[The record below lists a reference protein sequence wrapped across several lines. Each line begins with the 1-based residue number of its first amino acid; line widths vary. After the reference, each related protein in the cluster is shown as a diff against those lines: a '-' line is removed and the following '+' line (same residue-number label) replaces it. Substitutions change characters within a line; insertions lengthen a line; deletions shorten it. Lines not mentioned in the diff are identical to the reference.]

1 MMTRCRPMAE
11 HICTACL
18 CSAYRTVKCEGKL
31 MGLYIK
37 LGKCLI
43 TIRDFNVLFSVFE
56 WTNKILGRRKDVLV
70 TPVTSLVK

>member
-1 MMTRCRPMAE
+1 
-11 HICTACL
+11 
-18 CSAYRTVKCEGKL
+18 